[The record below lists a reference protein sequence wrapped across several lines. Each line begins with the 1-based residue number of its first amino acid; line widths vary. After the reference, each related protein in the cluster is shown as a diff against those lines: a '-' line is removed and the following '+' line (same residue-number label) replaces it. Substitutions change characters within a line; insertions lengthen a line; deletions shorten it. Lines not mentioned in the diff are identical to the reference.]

1 MDFHFYELEDE
12 KEALKINRAMM
23 HVSIDK
29 DYPVLRVDVDLGSI
43 PGVNGTGY
51 EVIVNFQV

>member
-1 MDFHFYELEDE
+1 MDFEFFVLEDHL
-12 KEALKINRAMM
+12 EAIKYNKAMI

-43 PGVNGTGY
+43 PGADGTGY
-51 EVIVNFQV
+51 EVIVNF

>member
-1 MDFHFYELEDE
+1 MDFHFYSLED
-12 KEALKINRAMM
+12 KMADLKTNSAMI

-43 PGVNGTGY
+43 PGAS
-51 EVIVNFQV
+51 

>member
-1 MDFHFYELEDE
+1 MDFHFYGLEDGME
-12 KEALKINRAMM
+12 SMKINKAMI

-43 PGVNGTGY
+43 PGAD
-51 EVIVNFQV
+51 